1 MLCLLSGV
9 CLILSP
15 HMCEGQWVICSQ
27 LKIVSVCPH
36 VGAPFSSFS
45 FFSFASFLLFLFFFC
60 LFFRMSV
67 FHILPNI
74 HKTSYLAFLPKRQL
88 HNKYKA
94 EIRGHEWILIKRKL
108 RDHSNNV
115 LITSLFKYFKVF

>member
-1 MLCLLSGV
+1 MPAALWCMPHTLTTHVRRTMGDLQPTEDRQCVSPCWCSLL
-9 CLILSP
+9 
-15 HMCEGQWVICSQ
+15 Q
-27 LKIVSVCPH
+27 LLFLFFCF
-36 VGAPFSSFS
+36 FSSFP
-45 FFSFASFLLFLFFFC
+45 FFFC